1 MCLLNC
7 ILQAEMPRHEAEGD
21 RTNQKVEVADKNTG
35 KRVKVNLWNVQIP
48 TSKTGSQVEL
58 LDVSTNPM
66 KGSADASLN
75 VNSLR
80 QIRVIIV

>member
-1 MCLLNC
+1 
-7 ILQAEMPRHEAEGD
+7 MPRHEAEGD

-66 KGSADASLN
+66 KGSVDASLN